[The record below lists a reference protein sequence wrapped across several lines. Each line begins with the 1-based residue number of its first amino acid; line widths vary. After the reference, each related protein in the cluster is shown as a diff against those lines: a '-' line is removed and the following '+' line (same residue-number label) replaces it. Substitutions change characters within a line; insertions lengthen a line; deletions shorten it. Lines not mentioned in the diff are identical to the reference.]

1 VFSVNQWDICMCT
14 RRQRP
19 MSQISHLE
27 VTLVQCTVTQQTVC
41 ECNMNVISLF
51 VTSAKD
57 PECHVQ
63 LSWNRDAGHDNR
75 ALTIMAY
82 FDVWEN
88 SYPGQQDTLTI
99 GFLFLMMYSLLKLIN
114 YFLWLHFL
122 WLNDVTWW
130 LSLNNLLVMRVDVY
144 A

>member
-1 VFSVNQWDICMCT
+1 
-14 RRQRP
+14 

-82 FDVWEN
+82 FDV
-88 SYPGQQDTLTI
+88 
-99 GFLFLMMYSLLKLIN
+99 
-114 YFLWLHFL
+114 
-122 WLNDVTWW
+122 
-130 LSLNNLLVMRVDVY
+130 
-144 A
+144 